1 MQPKA
6 RALQLVDRGFWKE
19 EMELEMET
27 CVPRKH
33 RREDGEEGREGPDDA
48 AKRMKVDGSIP
59 GARTTLPRSV
69 SIPLLPVLCPAPT
82 MLPMA
87 PSTPPYHPLSIVPW
101 APRPAYL
108 APTTTSRALGLPGV
122 VVVVVVVLTVTLA
135 LALTLTMTLRR
146 CTWNK
151 RNTSVHGP
159 QRVERRG
166 KVLGRVADKS

>member
-6 RALQLVDRGFWKE
+6 RALQLDDRGFWKE
-19 EMELEMET
+19 DMELELET

-33 RREDGEEGREGPDDA
+33 RREDGEEGREGPGDA

-108 APTTTSRALGLPGV
+108 APTTTSRGIDSAGIARGGV
-122 VVVVVVVLTVTLA
+122 GGGGGTDSDIDIGIDID
-135 LALTLTMTLRR
+135 
-146 CTWNK
+146 ND
-151 RNTSVHGP
+151 
-159 QRVERRG
+159 VEEMH
-166 KVLGRVADKS
+166 VE

>member
-1 MQPKA
+1 
-6 RALQLVDRGFWKE
+6 
-19 EMELEMET
+19 MELELET

-33 RREDGEEGREGPDDA
+33 RREDAEEGREGPGDA

-108 APTTTSRALGLPGV
+108 APTTTSRSIDSAGIARGGGGGG
-122 VVVVVVVLTVTLA
+122 TDSDIGIGIDIG
-135 LALTLTMTLRR
+135 
-146 CTWNK
+146 ND
-151 RNTSVHGP
+151 
-159 QRVERRG
+159 VEEMH
-166 KVLGRVADKS
+166 VE